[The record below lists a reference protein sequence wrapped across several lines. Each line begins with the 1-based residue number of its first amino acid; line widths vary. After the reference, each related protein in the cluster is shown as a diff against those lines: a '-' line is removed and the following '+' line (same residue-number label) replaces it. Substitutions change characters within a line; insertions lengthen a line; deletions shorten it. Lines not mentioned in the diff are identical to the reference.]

1 MLAQGSDH
9 LKCSCCPDDRLPEY
23 LSVTFCSNICEG
35 PPTWFWDHAPH
46 QLHSKV
52 TLFYHTQLQIGPLW
66 SGCKSYADTHTHIL
80 AALNKSLQSLL
91 CGRLIYITIYNSV
104 NSSKWHRPLSKW
116 YCWSVTPVI
125 YTHTHFYETR
135 RFTHVFPSSW
145 NTFQDWG
152 LYLPWTAGRTVEHLS
167 CCTFEEWWYKTWL
180 IALRNYCTKA
190 VFWAFH

>member
-1 MLAQGSDH
+1 MTDSQNISVSHFVQIYARDLPHDSGTTLSTNYTPKWPSFTTHSSKLDLYDLA
-9 LKCSCCPDDRLPEY
+9 
-23 LSVTFCSNICEG
+23 V
-35 PPTWFWDHAPH
+35 
-46 QLHSKV
+46 KV
-52 TLFYHTQLQIGPLW
+52 TL
-66 SGCKSYADTHTHIL
+66 THTHTHRHIL